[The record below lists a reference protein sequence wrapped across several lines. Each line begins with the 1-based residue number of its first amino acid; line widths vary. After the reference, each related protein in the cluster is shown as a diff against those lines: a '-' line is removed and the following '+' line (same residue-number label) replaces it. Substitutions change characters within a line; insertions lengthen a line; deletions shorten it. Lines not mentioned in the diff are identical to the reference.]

1 MPQRRMYNHI
11 ILFQIGSYINVIAL
25 ILPLSIIRILIC
37 RKSAQAQ
44 LFQLSYLLR
53 SQNKFQQF
61 LVLAKNGLYLHNKVT
76 VVIILNARINWFCWY
91 LRYWDF
97 MPDLLLLR
105 NVEHRSPLHN
115 DSGFLMKWNYSKI
128 IVYSNYI

>member
-1 MPQRRMYNHI
+1 MYNHI
-11 ILFQIGSYINVIAL
+11 ILFQIGSYTNVIAL

-76 VVIILNARINWFCWY
+76 VVIILNARINWFC
-91 LRYWDF
+91 
-97 MPDLLLLR
+97 
-105 NVEHRSPLHN
+105 
-115 DSGFLMKWNYSKI
+115 
-128 IVYSNYI
+128 

>member
-1 MPQRRMYNHI
+1 MPQRRMYTLI
-11 ILFQIGSYINVIAL
+11 ILFQVGSYFNVIAL

-37 RKSAQAQ
+37 RKSAQVP

-105 NVEHRSPLHN
+105 NVEHRSLLHN